1 MRGASWKP
9 KCTLRLLRIGVVP
22 FVAYDVFVNFLID
35 GNNVM
40 HALAA
45 VGVDADR
52 AELTGL
58 LAGLAAKGDRVHV
71 VYDGPAAHGRSE
83 AGPAGLVRVTYSGKR
98 TADELMEE
106 IIAADTAPRRL
117 NVVSTDYRIRRAA
130 RKRRCRIVTSEEF
143 ASTLHRAGKAKAP
156 RPDKPDEKQSGLGA
170 EATCKWLREFGIQ

>member
-1 MRGASWKP
+1 
-9 KCTLRLLRIGVVP
+9 
-22 FVAYDVFVNFLID
+22 
-35 GNNVM
+35 M
-40 HALAA
+40 HALAS

-58 LAGLAAKGDRVHV
+58 LASLAATGGRVHV
-71 VYDGPAAHGRSE
+71 VYDGPAPQVRSASE
-83 AGPAGLVRVTYSGKR
+83 AGGPVRVTYSGKR

-143 ASTLHRAGKAKAP
+143 AATLHRAGKAKAP
-156 RPDKPDEKQSGLGA
+156 RHDEPDEKQSGLRG
-170 EATCKWLREFGIQ
+170 EATRKWLREFGIQ

>member
-1 MRGASWKP
+1 
-9 KCTLRLLRIGVVP
+9 VD
-22 FVAYDVFVNFLID
+22 YLID

-52 AELTGL
+52 AELTRL
-58 LAGLAAKGDRVHV
+58 LAGFAATGGRVHV
-71 VYDGPAAHGRSE
+71 VYDGPASQERSA
-83 AGPAGLVRVTYSGKR
+83 AGAGGPVRVTYSGKR

-106 IIAADTAPRRL
+106 IIATDTAPRRL

-143 ASTLHRAGKAKAP
+143 AATLHRAGKAKAP
-156 RPDKPDEKQSGLGA
+156 RRDEPAEKQSGLGG
-170 EATCKWLREFGIQ
+170 EATRKWLKEFGYQ